1 MSIKKIVF
9 LISLSIFFTHVA
21 SVSAASLFFSPATSQ
36 YSVGQT
42 FTASIVVSSQAPL
55 NAVGGTIAFPNKK
68 LQVTSISK
76 AQSIISVWIEEPSYK
91 NQTGTIQFEG
101 IVPNP
106 GYTGTFGRVLSV
118 TFRVLQ
124 AGDARISVLNGSVL
138 ANDGEGTQILK
149 NSSDLILVL
158 QEENKK
164 SVIPTPQK
172 QSEEIKKLDFWVE
185 IKQKNATDP
194 TPRVALR
201 TNLPKDG
208 LQLVEM
214 KIGDGGYTSV
224 PVEIIQGIEGFMLPR
239 QAPGKHAIFIRA
251 YDTAGV
257 LHETQRDIE
266 VSPLSAPNIILEKK
280 QFEKN
285 EAIIIKGS
293 APSGTK
299 VIAYVKN
306 RDEIKEFTLQTNTQ
320 GIFEGILSTD
330 EMCACAH
337 ALWAR
342 GFDANGAE
350 SYESN
355 VENIVI
361 KQKPIYTYLKRIWE
375 YSASAI
381 ISIISAFLVL
391 CVAWYGWFIFFG
403 FKKKIRAKA
412 QQLGSDVHKE
422 LEELRESTLRQIHV
436 LEKTKLERQLTNEE
450 EQVLKSLS
458 EQFQKTEED
467 IHIDIKKLFF

>member
-1 MSIKKIVF
+1 MSTKKIVF
-9 LISLSIFFTHVA
+9 LISLSAFFAHVLSA
-21 SVSAASLFFSPATSQ
+21 SAASLFFSPATSQ

-76 AQSIISVWIEEPSYK
+76 AQSIVSVWIEEPSYK
-91 NQTGTIQFEG
+91 NQAGTIQFEG

-106 GYTGTFGRVLSV
+106 GYTGTFGRVLSI

-164 SVIPTPQK
+164 VVIPIPQK
-172 QSEEIKKLDFWVE
+172 KGEEVKKLDFLIEV
-185 IKQKNATDP
+185 KQKNATDP

-214 KIGDGGYTSV
+214 KIGDGGYLSV
-224 PVEIIQGIEGFMLPR
+224 PVEVIQGLEGFMLPR
-239 QAPGKHAIFIRA
+239 QAPGKHTIFIRA

-257 LHETQRDIE
+257 LYEARRDIE
-266 VSPLSAPNIILEKK
+266 VSPLSAPTLLLEKT
-280 QFEKN
+280 QFEKG

-293 APSGTK
+293 APSDTK
-299 VIAYVKN
+299 VIVYIKN
-306 RDEIKEFTLQTNTQ
+306 GEEIKEFTLQAHAQ
-320 GIFEGILSTD
+320 GIFERALATD
-330 EMCACAH
+330 EMCACTHTIWTRAIDAH
-337 ALWAR
+337 
-342 GFDANGAE
+342 GAE

-361 KQKPIYTYLKRIWE
+361 KQKPIYTYLKHIWE

-381 ISIISAFLVL
+381 ISIISAFIVL

-412 QQLGSDVHKE
+412 QRLGSDVHKE
-422 LEELRESTLRQIHV
+422 LEELRESTLRQIHI
-436 LEKTKLERQLTNEE
+436 LEKIKLERQLTHEE
-450 EQVLKSLS
+450 EQILASLS
-458 EQFQKTEED
+458 EQFQKNRRRY
-467 IHIDIKKLFF
+467 KYRY